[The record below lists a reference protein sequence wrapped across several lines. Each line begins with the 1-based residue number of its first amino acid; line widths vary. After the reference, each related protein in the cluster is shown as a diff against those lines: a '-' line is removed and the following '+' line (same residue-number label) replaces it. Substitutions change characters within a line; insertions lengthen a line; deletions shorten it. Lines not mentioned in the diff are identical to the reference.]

1 MTVPKTWG
9 VTAENSALALSLD
22 GVTPGKWLQGAI
34 GDIWSGIQNGVKA
47 ALDLGNRIL
56 EGGKELLAAI
66 GRGDLKIFL
75 DWFKNDPFGA
85 GAGVAAVAVAGWFV
99 GSATGITA
107 VAVGGAKS
115 LWASICGIKLGGIAF
130 GAMLPSLQ
138 SVIVG
143 GATTVM
149 NLDWQQSDKSIL
161 AELEAV
167 YLTFLNNLGE
177 SAGRMLAGFI
187 LGGGKANPKLKINIS
202 AAVAL
207 SIQAEAEGSDIEGE
221 LIEELS
227 NLANVFIRYAT
238 NLAGKLGYMHFRKWA
253 RESVRTGI
261 PAIDNHIKNWGL
273 VEGQSFVIN
282 TVIDEKIEKITE
294 ENPSLGNLLEGFK
307 EGLFDGFSD
316 FVMMT

>member
-1 MTVPKTWG
+1 MAERIWG
-9 VTAENSALALSLD
+9 VTAENSALALSLS
-22 GVTPGKWLQGAI
+22 GVSPGAWLQSTLGN
-34 GDIWSGIQNGVKA
+34 IWGGIKQGVKL
-47 ALDLGNRIL
+47 ALDLGNRIY
-56 EGGKELLAAI
+56 EGGKELLAALS
-66 GRGDLKIFL
+66 RGELGIFL
-75 DWFKNDPFGA
+75 DWFKDDPFGA
-85 GAGVAAVAVAGWFV
+85 GAGVAAVAVAGWLI

-107 VAVGGAKS
+107 VAVGGAKA

-167 YLTFLNNLGE
+167 YLTFLNNVGE

-207 SIQAEAEGSDIEGE
+207 SIQAEVEGSDIEGE

-253 RESVRTGI
+253 RENVRTGI

-273 VEGQSFVIN
+273 IEGQSFVIN
-282 TVIDEKIEKITE
+282 TVIDEKIEAITPQS
-294 ENPSLGNLLEGFK
+294 N
-307 EGLFDGFSD
+307 
-316 FVMMT
+316 